1 MAIEYEVQVIDIDVV
16 KVINRLE
23 EIWAEF
29 ISENFMKRWVFTMN
43 DETQEWIRLR
53 DNWDKVTVTYKK
65 RWSTEIWK
73 TEEIEIVVDNFE
85 NTAEILNKLNF
96 LDKYYQENKRTVY
109 KLDDIEFCIDSWPK
123 IPTYLE
129 IESDSEEKVKEW
141 LKLLWLESHVYWDFW
156 SIRIYEKYWLDIH
169 SFKTLKF

>member
-129 IESDSEEKVKEW
+129 IESDNEEKVKEW

>member
-1 MAIEYEVQVIDIDVV
+1 MAIEYEVQVLDIDVV
-16 KVINRLE
+16 KVINKLE

-73 TEEIEIVVDNFE
+73 TEEIEIVVDDFE

-109 KLDDIEFCIDSWPK
+109 KLDDMEFCIDSWPK

-129 IESDSEEKVKEW
+129 IESDNEEKVKEW